1 MDKPVQYFRK
11 PEGVK
16 DLLPKM
22 AALKGWCEGVLNNVF
37 STWNYQEVVPPTV
50 EYSSIFTAGM
60 KSDFE
65 EELYRFPDERGRTL
79 VLRPDFTLPLARIVA
94 THMAGEPLPLRLF
107 YQGNI
112 FRYISPK
119 KGRQREFY
127 QSGVEL
133 IGGNA
138 PRADAEVIALAV
150 ASLAALGINEAKIC
164 LGSLNFLNRF
174 LQHKGLKEEEKEAVK
189 KIFSRKDFVALERY
203 VNELSIGE
211 KDRQEILTIPALKG
225 GKEVLLEAAKMLP
238 GESPC
243 LEELAELFNLL
254 ECMGVAEKV
263 MIDLGLVRGLDYY
276 TGIIFEGYTSSLG
289 SPICGGGRYD
299 QLLGFFGPDLPAVG
313 FALNIDNIL
322 LLLSRKG
329 CEAFSDPRT
338 LVAFSPEGT
347 AHAYGL
353 ASRLRK
359 EGEVVEVALASMVFE
374 EAKKYAQARDIDKF
388 VYFNGKEQIKLDLDG
403 GSTKCQL

>member
-1 MDKPVQYFRK
+1 MDKSVQYFRK

-22 AALKGWCEGVLNNVF
+22 AALKGWCEGVLSKVF
-37 STWNYQEVVPPTV
+37 ATWSYQEVVPPTV

-65 EELYRFPDERGRTL
+65 EELYCFPDERGRTL

-94 THMAGEPLPLRLF
+94 THMLEDPLPLRLF

-119 KGRQREFY
+119 KGRQREFN

-133 IGGNA
+133 IGGSS
-138 PRADAEVIALAV
+138 PGADAEVIALAV
-150 ASLAALGINEAKIC
+150 ASLKALGINKAKIC

-174 LQHKGLKEEEKEAVK
+174 LQHKGLSEEEKEAVK
-189 KIFSRKDFVALERY
+189 KIFSQKDFVSLEKY
-203 VNELSIGE
+203 VNNLPLEE
-211 KDRQEILTIPALKG
+211 EARQEILTIPLLKG
-225 GKEVLLEAAKMLP
+225 GKEVLQEAAKMLP

-263 MIDLGLVRGLDYY
+263 MIDLALVRGLDYY
-276 TGIIFEGYTSSLG
+276 TGIIFEGYTNSLG
-289 SPICGGGRYD
+289 TPICGGGRYD
-299 QLLGFFGPDLPAVG
+299 QLLGFFGRDLPAVG
-313 FALNIDNIL
+313 FGINIDNIL
-322 LLLSRKG
+322 LLLSRKS
-329 CEAFSDPRT
+329 SDPFNNSRT
-338 LVAFSPEGT
+338 LIAFSPQDIVQ
-347 AHAYGL
+347 AYNL
-353 ASRLRK
+353 ASQLRK
-359 EGEVVEVALASMVFE
+359 EGQAVEVAHNSMTIE
-374 EAKKYAQARDIDKF
+374 EAKKYACPRGIDKLI
-388 VYFNGKEQIKLDLDG
+388 YFKNKELIKFDLKG
-403 GSTKCQL
+403 GSIKCQF